1 MAEGG
6 IPPIG
11 IPLEDYSKL
20 IDRHALVLGRSG
32 SGKTT
37 IINMLIN
44 NGYLPD
50 DCNGPNKIG
59 HGAAAGTASA
69 KFSIALESKL
79 LLCDTI
85 GFGDRMRA
93 EHEILK
99 NLQNIY
105 NSAKI
110 GINCI
115 IVVAK
120 CQRWCQEDIL
130 LIDIIDRL
138 FESKWP
144 QQAILVLT
152 HYEGSLDGKEKA
164 LKDWCSGDAQ
174 ATAILQRFKH
184 VVATNN
190 STSPLLAAACED
202 YRKSCLEKLVSSI
215 QSFKSQIVRKPVKFA
230 DLFLYLIRKLQ
241 DIAGVLP
248 NTTAATLKHAKSLV
262 LGGSGE
268 SYEFCSCG
276 ICGVCSK
283 DIPIEQ
289 VASAACGHQFHLICA
304 LAHESLSGSRGSVL
318 GTRLLKCPL
327 CFQPIERLYT
337 NFRK

>member
-1 MAEGG
+1 MAEGVNRLAPTSK
-6 IPPIG
+6 IL
-11 IPLEDYSKL
+11 LEDYSGL

-164 LKDWCSGDAQ
+164 LKDWCSGDEQ
-174 ATAILQRFKH
+174 ATGIVRRFKH
-184 VVATNN
+184 VILTNN
-190 STSPLLAAACED
+190 GTTPLLATACEN
-202 YRKSCLEKLVSSI
+202 YRKECLKTLVSSI
-215 QSFKSQIVRKPVKFA
+215 RSFDSHVVRKVVKLT
-230 DLFLYLIRKLQ
+230 DLLFYVIGKLQ
-241 DIAGVLP
+241 EIFGALP
-248 NTTAATLKHAKSLV
+248 NPSVATFKRFRTLATQSNND
-262 LGGSGE
+262 E
-268 SYEFCSCG
+268 YEFCSCG
-276 ICGVCSK
+276 TCGICSK
-283 DIPIEQ
+283 EIPIEQ
-289 VASAACGHQFHLICA
+289 VASAACGHQFHQQCVSDHEAKTKATAPDAETLCPICNRRI
-304 LAHESLSGSRGSVL
+304 S
-318 GTRLLKCPL
+318 K
-327 CFQPIERLYT
+327 LYT
-337 NFRK
+337 NF